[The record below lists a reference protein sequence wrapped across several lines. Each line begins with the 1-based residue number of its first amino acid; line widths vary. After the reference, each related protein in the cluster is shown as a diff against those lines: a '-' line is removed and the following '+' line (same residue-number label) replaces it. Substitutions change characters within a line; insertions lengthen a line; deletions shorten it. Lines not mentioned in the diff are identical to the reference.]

1 MNLQVGENY
10 LLTADT
16 YNIILNKRYKKQTK
30 EGEPAQY
37 GWQQS
42 AFYSTIEKAFLGLLE
57 KKIKESDV
65 ATVNELIEEIRLA
78 KSEIAAASF
87 QYKLKGDI
95 K

>member
-1 MNLQVGENY
+1 MNLQIGENY

-42 AFYSTIEKAFLGLLE
+42 AFYSNIENAFLGLLE
-57 KKIKESDV
+57 KKIKDSD
-65 ATVNELIEEIRLA
+65 ATTVNELIEEIRLA

-87 QYKLKGDI
+87 QYKIKGDT